1 MSCEEGFFTGHPNA
15 LSIYTVLRERIMAF
29 DEGLS
34 VRLGRSQLS
43 FYGRHMFAAVSFLPC
58 RKAAKR
64 PKDYLTLT
72 IGLSYRLPSPRV
84 DIATEPWPGRW
95 THHIMLTDS
104 SEVDDELLAWLYEAY
119 EFSEA
124 KR

>member
-29 DEGLS
+29 DDGVS
-34 VRLGRSQLS
+34 VRLGKSQLS